1 MENSLEEGVR
11 LEKILFVSGNDAG
24 SQKLSDL
31 LAGAGY
37 AVPKLA
43 YSASE
48 ARLIA
53 LKGDFDLIIINMPLA
68 DETGKEL
75 AFDLADYTNSAIITL
90 LANGR
95 EEIIG
100 AFGRRKGIFI
110 ITKPINRKLFL
121 DSVLFVMSSRQKL
134 KKLIQK
140 NLELTK
146 SLEDQKS
153 VAKAKCLLIANGK
166 LTEPEAHRFIEKQA
180 MDLQLTKRQVAER
193 VIAADGMINQDVD

>member
-1 MENSLEEGVR
+1 M
-11 LEKILFVSGNDAG
+11 EKILLVSGNDAG

-43 YSASE
+43 FSASE
-48 ARLIA
+48 ARMIA
-53 LKGDFDLIIINMPLA
+53 LKSDFDLIIINMPLA

-90 LANGR
+90 LTNGR

-121 DSVLFVMSSRQKL
+121 DSVLFVLSSRQKL

-153 VAKAKCLLIANGK
+153 VAKAKCLIIANSK

-193 VIAADGMINQDVD
+193 VIAADGIINLDVD